1 MIRTALVAATGL
13 GVLLGAGLADAA
25 PPRPKPKPPAL
36 GPNLVVNP
44 SFEQSTNDAATDN
57 GIPVLPVAWTVEGAT
72 ILFDYNKRGGRTGQ
86 RQVAI
91 SGSLAPG
98 AKICDASSGS
108 YTCVPNPAHPVTGEV
123 NDAAMSRS
131 SVRPFFVTEKAVPV
145 TAGKTYRFSAWVVRP
160 SFDPSIGVDGEGAV
174 TKVRWVAA
182 DGSTVKVTDG
192 PSLLKSPTRRDLG
205 FTLVSLDQA
214 APAGAVGAKLLLGH
228 SDYTVTSA
236 QVAFDDI
243 AFQQVGR

>member
-13 GVLLGAGLADAA
+13 GVLFGAGLADAA
-25 PPRPKPKPPAL
+25 PARPKPPVL

-44 SFEQSTNDAATDN
+44 SFEQSTNDAATEQK
-57 GIPVLPVAWTVEGAT
+57 IPVLPVAWTVEGAT
-72 ILFDYNKRGGRTGQ
+72 ILFDYNNRGGHTGQ

-98 AKICDASSGS
+98 AQICDASAGS
-108 YTCVPNPAHPVTGEV
+108 YTCVPNPAHSVTGQANE
-123 NDAAMSRS
+123 AALGRFSI
-131 SVRPFFVTEKAVPV
+131 RPFFVTEKAVPV
-145 TAGKTYRFSAWVVRP
+145 TAGKTYRFSTWIVRP
-160 SFDPSIGVDGEGAV
+160 SFDPNIGVNGEGAT

-192 PSLLKSPTRRDLG
+192 PSLLKSATRRDLG
-205 FTLVSLDQA
+205 FKLVSLDQP

-236 QVAFDDI
+236 QVAFDDVT
-243 AFQQVGR
+243 FQQVGK